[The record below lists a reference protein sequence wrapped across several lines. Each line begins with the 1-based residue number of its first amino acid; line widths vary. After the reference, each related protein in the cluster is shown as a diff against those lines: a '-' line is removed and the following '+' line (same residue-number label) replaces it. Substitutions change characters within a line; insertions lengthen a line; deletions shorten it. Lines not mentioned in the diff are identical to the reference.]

1 MSASQSKTILIQTI
15 FRTNNVFRCRYRLR
29 HRSTRRR
36 FLLIT
41 IVFIYFEFPYNV
53 TFKLVYHQ
61 RNAFLS
67 TYLKKTTVF
76 FMSIT
81 FYHLTHFNSA
91 FITQLQIIHAST
103 LSGMQAIISFLGILQ
118 KRSTSSASSCE
129 PLTSLRILIAS
140 S

>member
-1 MSASQSKTILIQTI
+1 MKISLISAV
-15 FRTNNVFRCRYRLR
+15 FRTYYGFRCRYRLR

-67 TYLKKTTVF
+67 TYLKKTTSEYFHSFHRFLVLFPVF
-76 FMSIT
+76 
-81 FYHLTHFNSA
+81 
-91 FITQLQIIHAST
+91 QRKKT
-103 LSGMQAIISFLGILQ
+103 LSPMKTYHFPSIYGYSYQW
-118 KRSTSSASSCE
+118 
-129 PLTSLRILIAS
+129 LICLHQFIVKNIVWIFIEIMKF
-140 S
+140 